1 MFKKVYRRNSQF
13 RGSRILRG
21 GFKIPYRHNR
31 NLKASIPNFYSY
43 KPVKPIKRISAA
55 GGGGGG
61 SRFEFGGSNL
71 RGFNFNAPIP
81 EPILPRVTRSN
92 LRGFNFNAP
101 IPEPILP
108 RVTRSVT
115 RAARAAF
122 RAARAGLPYALPLAQ
137 VGLRTF
143 MPRLYT
149 RLQRGIQ
156 RARTRSGRVYRD
168 IESLIPVNPDIDF
181 DNDLPF
187 VDASEF

>member
-61 SRFEFGGSNL
+61 SRFEVGGSSL
-71 RGFNFNAPIP
+71 RGFNNNA
-81 EPILPRVTRSN
+81 S
-92 LRGFNFNAP
+92 

-168 IESLIPVNPDIDF
+168 IESLIPVNPGIDF